1 MGAFR
6 SAQKSNVMRIAI
18 VGPGSI
24 GCLFGGLLS
33 QGGHDVWLVDRHAER
48 AHLLDRR
55 GIWVSGVSGEF
66 RSPVHATNQPR
77 DVGAADLVL
86 IAVKSYDT
94 AAAAVTAQSMVTPET
109 SVLTLQ
115 NGLGN
120 LETLQQALGADRVIA
135 GVTSQA
141 ATLIAPGQVHHAGVG
156 MTVIGEPSGE
166 VSERLTATESAF
178 SEAGVQVELTTQLPS
193 VMWAKLAVNAGINA
207 VATLAQVRNG
217 GIMESASLR
226 QVLRSVV
233 SEVEQVAQAK
243 SIRLPRSDMV
253 LHAEE
258 TCQRTANNLNS
269 MLQDYYRQR
278 RTEVD
283 AINGAVVREG
293 AAVGV
298 PTPVNRA
305 LADLIR
311 GLEETYAARVA
322 R

>member
-1 MGAFR
+1 M
-6 SAQKSNVMRIAI
+6 KIAI
-18 VGPGSI
+18 VGPGGI
-24 GCLFGGLLS
+24 GCLFAGLLS
-33 QGGHDVWLVDRHAER
+33 QGGHDVWLVDRHADR

-55 GIWVSGVSGEF
+55 GIWISGVSGEF
-66 RSPVHATNQPR
+66 RSPVRATAQPR
-77 DVGAADLVL
+77 DVGPADLVL
-86 IAVKSYDT
+86 ISVKSYDT
-94 AAAAVTAQSMVTPET
+94 AGAALTAQPLIAAEGT
-109 SVLTLQ
+109 VLTLQ

-120 LETLQQALGADRVIA
+120 LELLQRMLGAERVIA

-141 ATLIAPGQVHHAGVG
+141 ATLIAPGQVHHAGLG
-156 MTVIGEPSGE
+156 MTIVGEPSGE
-166 VSERLTATESAF
+166 LSERLTAIEAAL
-178 SEAGVQVELTTQLPS
+178 SEARIQVELTTQLAS
-193 VMWAKLAVNAGINA
+193 VLWGKLVVNAGINA

-226 QVLRSVV
+226 QVLRSAV
-233 SEVEQVAQAK
+233 SEVEQVAKARQ
-243 SIRLPRSDMV
+243 IRLPQPDMV

-258 TCQRTANNLNS
+258 ICQRTANNLNS

-293 AAVGV
+293 AAAGV
-298 PTPVNRA
+298 PTPTNRA

-322 R
+322 H